1 MNLTANIAGFNFDHI
16 LLNAAGVVCQTS
28 DELDS
33 VLAWLYE
40 RSCYEI
46 SNSKPSPG

>member
-1 MNLTANIAGFNFDHI
+1 MIIFMNLTANIAGFNFDHI

-33 VLAWLYE
+33 VLA
-40 RSCYEI
+40 
-46 SNSKPSPG
+46 